1 MSITLSPIR
10 DALHR
15 GGRHQFSECDLV
27 LVPPMLDSRGF
38 QVSKDAWIQILLES
52 AEDSIVPLAAQC
64 EQIDSSIA
72 QLRREK
78 ERLRHWQERCKNKD
92 GMIRKLRMMRPTR
105 GCGSLPG
112 SGFDF
117 LEVFRWL
124 CEGLLVGLPH
134 GRWGLRRAKTSQR
147 ILY

>member
-1 MSITLSPIR
+1 
-10 DALHR
+10 
-15 GGRHQFSECDLV
+15 
-27 LVPPMLDSRGF
+27 MLDSRGF
-38 QVSKDAWIQILLES
+38 QVPKDAWIQILLES

-112 SGFDF
+112 SGFDL

-134 GRWGLRRAKTSQR
+134 GRWGLRRAKTFQR